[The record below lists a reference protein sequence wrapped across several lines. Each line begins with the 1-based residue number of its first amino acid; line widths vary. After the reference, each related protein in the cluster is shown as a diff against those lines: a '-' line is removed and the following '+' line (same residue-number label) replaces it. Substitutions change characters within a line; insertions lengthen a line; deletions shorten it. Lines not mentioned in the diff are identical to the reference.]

1 MNCGKVVMD
10 DLKETLGPLA
20 PVIAVGL
27 TMGLTFYVIFKISQ
41 KVFRKEIPTAAHA
54 EKAIEDVKE
63 AIAEAKEAT
72 EHVAK
77 ADEDIK
83 EALVDV
89 EKALEKL
96 LLKKRKLQKLQRK
109 KIL

>member
-1 MNCGKVVMD
+1 MD

-27 TMGLTFYVIFKISQ
+27 TSYVIFKISQ
-41 KVFRKEIPTAAHA
+41 KVFRKEIPTAHA